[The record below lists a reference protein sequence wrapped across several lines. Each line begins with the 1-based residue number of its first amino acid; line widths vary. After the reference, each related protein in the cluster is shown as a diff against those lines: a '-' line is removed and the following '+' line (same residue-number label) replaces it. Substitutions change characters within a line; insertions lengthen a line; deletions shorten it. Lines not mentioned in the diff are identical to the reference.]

1 MVHHVCPEGCTTQT
15 RGDAGSTG
23 RFGQRTSR
31 QARNERDGDHER
43 EIVRESLTDLPTP
56 RRLAWDFGKIPLF
69 PPDQTS
75 RSQASYPLP
84 GIIQPKLV
92 VGAVNDP
99 LEHEADRVAD
109 EVMRMPDPDVS
120 VAAAPPQVSRKCAA
134 CDEEGKKF
142 KGSRPDRPNEPQ
154 RGARDCA

>member
-1 MVHHVCPEGCTTQT
+1 MFAPRVATTQT
-15 RGDAGSTG
+15 RGDASSTG

-43 EIVRESLTDLPTP
+43 EIVRENLTDLPPP
-56 RRLAWDFGKIPLF
+56 RHLAWDFGKIPLF

-75 RSQASYPLP
+75 RSQASYPSP
-84 GIIQPKLV
+84 GMIQRKLA

-109 EVMRMPDPDVS
+109 QVMRMPDPDVS

-134 CDEEGKKF
+134 YEEEENA
-142 KGSRPDRPNEPQ
+142 PDQ
-154 RGARDCA
+154 ADTLGGCRGGA